1 MYETNS
7 EQGSP
12 SPLNGSVANQTR
24 FHNRMLTSRLRTRYA
39 VISFLLGSIYL
50 KIIVSPSQEFST
62 LSLVSLLIGGMCF
75 TVCIFNLVSLWRERR
90 QLP

>member
-1 MYETNS
+1 MFEINS

-12 SPLNGSVANQTR
+12 SPLNGSVGNRTR
-24 FHNRMLTSRLRTRYA
+24 FHGRMLTPRLRTRYA
-39 VISFLLGSIYL
+39 LISFLLGAIYL
-50 KIIVSPSQEFST
+50 KIIISPSQEFST
-62 LSLVSLLIGGMCF
+62 LSLISLLIGGMCF